1 MAGELGISLG
11 ADIPSPNDIC
21 DTDIDLML
29 VVDGS
34 ASIDYSSWREA
45 VSFCQQLIN
54 SFTISG
60 NASHVGLTQ
69 FSQRAVLELALSGDK
84 SAISNA
90 IDHLRNHQM
99 RQNTAIGA
107 GIETGEKDI
116 EQLGRSG
123 VPHIMI
129 LITDGQNNEYPSP
142 GAPSSKAKKEGT
154 EIFVVG
160 VGSGVDRRELESIA
174 SQPTSKH
181 VYYASNFKDLK
192 NLISD
197 ITHVT
202 CNTYKCDQGSHSCSI
217 LPPGSTGGMSKGDC
231 LKQCSAS
238 PPPPSPSPPP
248 PPSPSPLSPP
258 PPAGGYVCEIETLQ
272 CVKGTGKASQDLKTC
287 QAGCVN
293 HVPPELQGVWRGL
306 KIDHSFRGGEW
317 DAEFTNTS
325 LILKGPSGPKQTFSV
340 HTDADGNI
348 QIVSSAGVMQ
358 AEFKVEA
365 EGIIAVATIAI
376 GPVGGKKF
384 TSFDSAMTTTGYAV
398 YSMAKCEEKG
408 TGCDFSSSEPKV
420 QSTLSSTLSA
430 FSEAIL
436 VRGAPL
442 SAWKSPKSE
451 WTHFVRSAVPLCD
464 TPAEVMFV
472 IDGSS
477 SESSGNFSKILTF
490 AEELSKSF
498 NVSANMV
505 HIGVVQFSSKGLSKV
520 VIPLSDDPAAI
531 SSAISGMAQ
540 SGGDTAIGDGI
551 RLAQDEIAKGRKT
564 VKHVM
569 ILMTD
574 GAENQNSNP
583 LDASYDAKAAGTEI
597 IILGIGDHV
606 HLQALDAYA
615 SMPSSTHVY
624 NPADFD
630 SLKNFVDATVQ
641 TACNKYFKCDNAS
654 KTCQPTAP
662 GEKGMPVAQ
671 CLANC
676 SKGPKPPTPT
686 PPTPPAAVFICNQ
699 STFTCDPA
707 KPGSPGASSKDT
719 CSKQCS
725 HNTPPALIG
734 QWRGIQI
741 SSGYTPGEF
750 DFNIMNNS
758 YAFKDASGA
767 VSKGVIF
774 GTGYFSMRL
783 DDAASGKSQAVLF
796 SYDSLGPEVTSVSM
810 VIGKPGVVNLP
821 LTVQS
826 GFDDP
831 NYNTYL
837 FEKCDKSA
845 PTCDFSKVMP

>member
-1 MAGELGISLG
+1 MCTAMRSARFALMFCALLAPAALGGEVGISLG
-11 ADIPSPNDIC
+11 ADIQSPNDIC
-21 DTDIDLML
+21 DTSIDLML

-34 ASIDYSSWREA
+34 ASITHFSWKEA
-45 VSFCQQLIN
+45 VSFCDQLIN

-69 FSQRAVLELALSGDK
+69 FSERAKLELSLSGDK
-84 SAISNA
+84 ASISSAI
-90 IDHLRNHQM
+90 DYLRNHQM
-99 RQNTAIGA
+99 MENTAIGA
-107 GIETGEKDI
+107 GIKTGEADI

-129 LITDGQNNEYPSP
+129 LITDGQNNQWPSP
-142 GAPSSKAKKEGT
+142 SGPSSKAKNEGT

-174 SQPTSKH
+174 SQPTAKH
-181 VYYASNFKDLK
+181 VYYASDFKDLK
-192 NLISD
+192 NLIAD

-231 LKQCSAS
+231 LKQCV
-238 PPPPSPSPPP
+238 PPA
-248 PPSPSPLSPP
+248 LSPR
-258 PPAGGYVCEIETLQ
+258 TF

-287 QAGCVN
+287 EAGCVN

-306 KIDHSFRGGEW
+306 KIDHSFGGGEW

-325 LILKGPSGPKQTFSV
+325 LVLKGPSGPKQTFSV

-358 AEFKVEA
+358 ADFKVEA

-376 GPVGGKKF
+376 GPVGGKKI

-398 YSMAKCEEKG
+398 YSMAKCQEKG
-408 TGCDFSSSEPKV
+408 TDCDFSSSDPK
-420 QSTLSSTLSA
+420 STLSSTLSA

-451 WTHFVRSAVPLCD
+451 WTHFVRSAVPLCE
-464 TPAEVMFV
+464 TPAEVMMV

-477 SESSGNFSKILTF
+477 SESSGNFSKILDF
-490 AEELSKSF
+490 ANELSKSF
-498 NVSANMV
+498 NVSASMV
-505 HIGVVQFSSKGLSKV
+505 HIGVVQFSSKGLAKV

-551 RLAQDEIAKGRKT
+551 RMAEAEINKGRKT

-574 GAENQNSNP
+574 GAENQGTNP
-583 LDASYDAKAAGTEI
+583 LDASYDAKAEGTEI
-597 IILGIGDHV
+597 IILGVGDHV

-654 KTCQPTAP
+654 KTCQPTGP

-686 PPTPPAAVFICNQ
+686 PPTPPAAVFVCNQ

-707 KPGSPGASSKDT
+707 KPGSPGASSKET

-741 SSGYTPGEF
+741 SPGYTPGEF
-750 DFNIMNNS
+750 DLNIMNTS

-783 DDAASGKSQAVLF
+783 DDAASGKSQAALF
-796 SYDSLGPEVTSVSM
+796 SYDSLGPEVTSVTM

-831 NYNTYL
+831 NYITYM
-837 FEKCDKSA
+837 FEKCDNSA
-845 PTCDFSKVMP
+845 PTCDFSKAMP